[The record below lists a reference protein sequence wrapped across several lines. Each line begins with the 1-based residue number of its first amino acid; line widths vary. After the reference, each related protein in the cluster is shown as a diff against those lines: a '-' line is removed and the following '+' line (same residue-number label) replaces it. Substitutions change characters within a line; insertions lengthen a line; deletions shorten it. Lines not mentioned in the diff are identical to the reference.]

1 MRVAFIT
8 DTADFQFDLYSI
20 CAKALSIKEP
30 RNTFA
35 VFYNSIETLTA
46 QKKSSENLSFFQI
59 QSRSRKGNF
68 IARFLNNHALKKQLN
83 QFEPDVV
90 FFSSASI
97 VSGTWRSVVMLDPF
111 PKRMSPSLLKRLKK
125 SYAVLTFRGSYKNAA
140 YPDFSQKAI
149 EIEPMYL
156 LEGREDDKPNSFR
169 KRYTE
174 EHDFFML
181 SVDKIDRAII
191 FLKGFSQFKQWQK
204 SQIRLVIHISDFL
217 QQELTQKLA
226 HYKFRDSVYVL
237 QIAEETHEAILEG
250 FGNFI
255 WNDKPVISHDLLRA
269 AARENPLFLPDEPLL
284 HGLFDGKS
292 SFFEKNEKSIF
303 ASMTQLYK
311 ETISVQGQAMQRK
324 CFVWNG
330 DSHPTLQSIGKL
342 LEP

>member
-1 MRVAFIT
+1 MKVAFIT
-8 DTADFQFDLYSI
+8 DRADFQFDLYSI

-35 VFYNSIETLTA
+35 VFYNSIETQTA
-46 QKKSSENLSFFQI
+46 QKKSSENLSFLQI
-59 QSRSRKGNF
+59 QSRSRKRNF

-111 PKRMSPSLLKRLKK
+111 PKRMSPSLLKRLIK

-140 YPDFSQKAI
+140 YPDFSEKAI

-156 LEGREDDKPNSFR
+156 FEGREDDKPDSFR
-169 KRYTE
+169 KRCTE
-174 EHDFFML
+174 EHDYFML
-181 SVDKIDRAII
+181 SVDKIDNAVV

-204 SQIRLVIHISDFL
+204 SQIRLVIAIPDFL
-217 QQELTQKLA
+217 QQELAQKLA
-226 HYKFRDSVYVL
+226 LYKFRDSVFVV
-237 QIAEETHEAILEG
+237 QTKEETHDAMIEG

-255 WNDKPVISHDLLRA
+255 WNNTPVISHVLLQA
-269 AARENPLFLPDEPLL
+269 TTQNNPLFLPDEPSL
-284 HGLFDGKS
+284 HALFDGKS

-311 ETISVQGQAMQRK
+311 ETIPVSEQALQRK
-324 CFVWNG
+324 NFAYRL